1 MAEKKQKQQDD
12 FLVSLETY
20 LAHQVHLGTKVIS
33 PDMRHYIYRRKAD
46 GVAVFNTLLVN
57 ERMKLA
63 IKFLSNYNPEDV
75 IVVCKREEGWYAVKK
90 FSEVTGIKA
99 FIRKYPAGILTN
111 PKLDNFIQPKL
122 VFVVDP
128 WQDRNAVKD
137 AKQVNIPV
145 MAVCTSSSRTAYID
159 FVLPA
164 NNRNELSLALVF
176 YLLAKGYNEARA
188 KPVNF
193 KLEDFIKPEQLKLL
207 EELKKK
213 TKEKIKKV
221 KQRKKAKK

>member
-1 MAEKKQKQQDD
+1 MEEKKQKQRG

-20 LAHQVHLGTKVIS
+20 LAHQVHLGTRVIS

-75 IVVCKREEGWYAVKK
+75 IVVCKREEGWHAVKK
-90 FSEVTGIKA
+90 FSEVTGIVA
-99 FIRKYPAGILTN
+99 FIRKYPTGILTN

-122 VFVVDP
+122 VFVIDP

-137 AKQVNIPV
+137 ARQVNIPV

-164 NNRNELSLALVF
+164 NNRNELSLGLVF
-176 YLLAKGYNEARA
+176 YLLAKGYNEAHS

-221 KQRKKAKK
+221 KQRKKRGS